1 MVFLHKQFEW
11 KNQPISSTIE
21 GERLS
26 ISAGAQTDWFVDPAG
41 GMSKVNAP
49 AALFALADA
58 HFVLSARVTVDFAS
72 TYDAGV
78 LVIYERDDCWA
89 KLCFE
94 YSPQRQPM
102 VVSVVTRGT
111 SDDCSSAIIDGCSVY
126 LRLYY
131 HGPALAF
138 HYSLDGAYWHLV
150 RHFALGALAQP
161 RIGFLAQSPTGAGCA
176 VAFDHAVYK
185 ATTLADLRSGD

>member
-1 MVFLHKQFEW
+1 MEYLNKLFEW
-11 KNQPISSTIE
+11 KNQPIASVIE

-26 ISAGAQTDWFVDPAG
+26 ISAGAQTDWFVDPAS

-49 AALFALADA
+49 AALFTPADP
-58 HFVLSARVTVDFAS
+58 HYLLSARVTVDFAS

-78 LVIYERDDCWA
+78 LAIYERDDCWA
-89 KLCFE
+89 KVCFE

-111 SDDCSSAIIDGCSVY
+111 SDDCNSVIVDGRSVY

-138 HYSLDGAYWHLV
+138 HYSLDGSYWHLV
-150 RHFALGALAQP
+150 RHFTLGALVQP

-176 VAFDHAVYK
+176 VTFEQVVYRA
-185 ATTLADLRSGD
+185 ATLSDLRSGD

>member
-1 MVFLHKQFEW
+1 MTVLTTPFEW
-11 KNQPISSTIE
+11 KNQPVSSAVDT
-21 GERLS
+21 ERLS
-26 ISAGAQTDWFVDPAG
+26 IVASGQTDWFVDPAG

-49 AALFALADA
+49 AALFAPTDA
-58 HFVLSARVTVDFAS
+58 HYTLSARVTVDFAS

-78 LVIYERDDCWA
+78 LAIYERDDCWA

-111 SDDCSSAIIDGCSVY
+111 SDDCNSVIIDGRSVY

-138 HYSLDGAYWHLV
+138 HYSLDGSYWHLV
-150 RHFALGALAQP
+150 RHFTLGALAQP

-176 VAFDHAVYK
+176 VAFERVAYK
-185 ATTLADLRSGD
+185 AATLADLRSGD